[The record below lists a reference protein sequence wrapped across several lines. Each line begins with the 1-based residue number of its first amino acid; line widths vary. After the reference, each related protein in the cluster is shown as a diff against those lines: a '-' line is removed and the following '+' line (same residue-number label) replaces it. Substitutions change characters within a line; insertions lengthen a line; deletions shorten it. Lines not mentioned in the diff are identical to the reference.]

1 MKKLITAS
9 VLSLAALSAHAAD
22 PGFYVFGNTGYNFS
36 KLESGNRNIILK
48 DAKAAGTVWELGA
61 GYRFNQYLA
70 TELSYADFGKSK
82 ANGSIAPSVPV
93 FGGSRGDVSVATK
106 AERIAVLGILPVT
119 QDLEVFGKASLN
131 NVHTK
136 LKIDQVGNKTFNDT
150 RLGLGFGAQ
159 YQLHKNL
166 SLRGEYEYI
175 AGNDFQMAG
184 QSLIKTS
191 GTSVLKAGISYHF

>member
-1 MKKLITAS
+1 MKKLITVS

-22 PGFYVFGNTGYNFS
+22 TGAYVFGNTGYNFS
-36 KLESGNRNIILK
+36 KPESGSRNVILK

-82 ANGSIAPSVPV
+82 ANGS
-93 FGGSRGDVSVATK
+93 FMGNTGSGSVATK

-119 QDLEVFGKASLN
+119 QDFEVFGKASLN

-136 LKIDQVGNKTFNDT
+136 LKIDRFTNQTFNDT

-175 AGNDFQMAG
+175 AGNDFQLPGG
-184 QSLIKTS
+184 QSVVKTS
-191 GTSVLKAGISYHF
+191 ATSVLKAGISYHF